1 MIKLTILGSTGSI
14 GKTTLSVVK
23 ENQEK
28 FQVIGLVA
36 NKNVS
41 IMVQQCLEFK
51 PLYAA
56 MSDQKSANKLK
67 TILHNQGSKTEVLSG
82 EKGICEVA
90 ALNDV
95 DQVMSAITGIAG
107 LLPTLSAIR
116 QGKRILLANK
126 ESLITSGK
134 LFFNAIRKYG
144 AHVLPIDSEHNA
156 IFQSLPIE
164 VQCNLGFSNL
174 KKQSID
180 RIILTGSG
188 GPFFKIPISYLPN
201 MTPDKACN
209 HPNWSMGPKISVDSA
224 TMMNKGFEYIAV
236 RYFFNTSNEEIEVII
251 HPQSVIHSMVCYQ
264 DGSIIAQLGVPDM
277 RIPISYSMGYPERIV
292 SGAKA
297 IDFKTISSLTFMSP
311 DYERY
316 PCLKLAIDACCHGQA
331 ATTVLNAANEI
342 SVAAYLAGNLQFTDI
357 AKVNLNILEKLTF
370 SEPDSIDAVLEI
382 DKEARKIADEYVKTL
397 SS

>member
-1 MIKLTILGSTGSI
+1 MIKLTILGSTGSV

-23 ENQEK
+23 ENQKK

-36 NKNVS
+36 NTNVS

-56 MSDQKSANKLK
+56 MSDKKSANKLK
-67 TILHNQGSKTEVLSG
+67 TILYNQGSKTEVLSG

-116 QGKRILLANK
+116 KGQRILLANK

-156 IFQSLPIE
+156 IFQSLPIA

-174 KKQSID
+174 KQEGIT

-188 GPFFKIPISYLPN
+188 GPFGDVPISYLSN
-201 MTPDKACN
+201 MTPDKACK

-224 TMMNKGFEYIAV
+224 TMINKGFEYIAV
-236 RYFFNTSNEEIEVII
+236 RHFFNTSNEEIEVII
-251 HPQSVIHSMVCYQ
+251 HPQSIIHSMVCYQ
-264 DGSIIAQLGVPDM
+264 DGSVIAQLGIPDM
-277 RIPISYSMGYPERIV
+277 RIPIAYSMGYPERIF
-292 SGAKA
+292 SGAQV

-316 PCLKLAIDACCHGQA
+316 PCLKLAIDACFDGQA

-370 SEPDSIDAVLEI
+370 SEPDTIDAVLEI
-382 DKEARKIADEYVKTL
+382 DKEARKIAYEYVKLL
-397 SS
+397 SN

>member
-23 ENQEK
+23 ENQET

-41 IMVQQCLEFK
+41 IMVQQCMEFK

-56 MSDQKSANKLK
+56 MSDQTSANQLK

-90 ALNDV
+90 GLNNV

-134 LFFNAIRKYG
+134 LFFNAIKKYG
-144 AHVLPIDSEHNA
+144 AHVIPIDSEHNA

-174 KKQSID
+174 KQQGID
-180 RIILTGSG
+180 KIILTGSG
-188 GPFFKIPISYLPN
+188 GPFFAIPISCLPN

-209 HPNWSMGPKISVDSA
+209 HPNWSMGSKISVDSA

-251 HPQSVIHSMVCYQ
+251 HPQSIIHSMVSYQ
-264 DGSIIAQLGVPDM
+264 DGSVIAQLGIPDM
-277 RIPISYSMGYPERIV
+277 RIPIAYSMGYPDRIY
-292 SGAKA
+292 SGAKS
-297 IDFKTISSLTFMSP
+297 IDFKKISSLTFISP

-342 SVAAYLAGNLQFTDI
+342 SVAAYLSGNLQFTDI
-357 AKVNLNILEKLTF
+357 AKVNLNILEKLNF
-370 SEPDSIDAVLEI
+370 AEPDTIDAVLEI
-382 DKEARKIADEYVKTL
+382 DKEVRKITYEYVKIL
-397 SS
+397 SN

>member
-23 ENQEK
+23 ENKET
-28 FQVIGLVA
+28 FQIIGLVA

-41 IMVQQCLEFK
+41 IMVQQCVEFK

-56 MSDQKSANKLK
+56 MSDKAAANKLK
-67 TILHNQGSKTEVLSG
+67 TILYNQGSKTEVLSG

-90 ALNDV
+90 GLNDA

-134 LFFNAIRKYG
+134 LFFNAIKKYG
-144 AHVLPIDSEHNA
+144 AQVIPIDSEHNA
-156 IFQSLPIE
+156 IFQSLPTEI
-164 VQCNLGFSNL
+164 QCNLGFSNL
-174 KKQSID
+174 KQKGINK
-180 RIILTGSG
+180 IILTGSG
-188 GPFFKIPISYLPN
+188 GPFFEIPISYLPH

-209 HPNWSMGPKISVDSA
+209 HPNWSMGSKISVDSA

-251 HPQSVIHSMVCYQ
+251 HPQSIIHSMVSYQ
-264 DGSIIAQLGVPDM
+264 DGSIIAQLGIPDM
-277 RIPISYSMGYPERIV
+277 RIPIAYSMGYPDRIY
-292 SGAKA
+292 SGAKS
-297 IDFKTISSLTFMSP
+297 IDFKKISSLTFISP
-311 DYERY
+311 DYQRY

-331 ATTVLNAANEI
+331 ATTILNAANEI

-357 AKVNLNILEKLTF
+357 AKVNLNMLEKLNF
-370 SEPDSIDAVLEI
+370 SEPDTIDAVLEI
-382 DKEARKIADEYVKTL
+382 DKEVRTITYEYIKIL
-397 SS
+397 SN

>member
-23 ENQEK
+23 ENKET

-41 IMVQQCLEFK
+41 IMVQQCVEFK

-56 MSDQKSANKLK
+56 MSDKKSANKLK

-90 ALNDV
+90 GLNDA

-134 LFFNAIRKYG
+134 LFFNAIKKYD
-144 AHVLPIDSEHNA
+144 AHVIPIDSEHNA

-174 KKQSID
+174 KQQGINK
-180 RIILTGSG
+180 IILTGSG
-188 GPFFKIPISYLPN
+188 GPFFEIPISYLPK

-209 HPNWSMGPKISVDSA
+209 HPNWSMGSKISVDSA

-236 RYFFNTSNEEIEVII
+236 RYFFNTSHEEIEVII
-251 HPQSVIHSMVCYQ
+251 HPQSIIHSMVSYQ
-264 DGSIIAQLGVPDM
+264 DGSVIAQLGIPDM
-277 RIPISYSMGYPERIV
+277 RIPIAYSMGYPDRIY
-292 SGAKA
+292 SGAKS
-297 IDFKTISSLTFMSP
+297 IDFKKISSLTFISP

-342 SVAAYLAGNLQFTDI
+342 SVAAYLAGNLKFTDI

-370 SEPDSIDAVLEI
+370 AEPDTIDAVLEI
-382 DKEARKIADEYVKTL
+382 DKEVRKITYEYIKIL
-397 SS
+397 SN